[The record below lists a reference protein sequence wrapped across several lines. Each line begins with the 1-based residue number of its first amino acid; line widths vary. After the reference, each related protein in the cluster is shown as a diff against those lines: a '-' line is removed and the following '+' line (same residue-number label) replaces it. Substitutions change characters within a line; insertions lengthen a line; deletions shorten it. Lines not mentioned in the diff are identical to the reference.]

1 MKNSARQ
8 FVSIIKTYCEQN
20 KIEIISLSH
29 DWIFVLRGA
38 SGNKII
44 FGYDLGLNS
53 SSVLSTARDKAA
65 TFDVLGALGISAV
78 EHKMFLAPRFLKHIE
93 QSGNWQRII
102 DCHERNNLASVVKP
116 NEGTGG
122 LDVFLVH
129 GADELEGAVHEVL
142 SRERSV
148 ALSPYL
154 SIEREVRAYV
164 AFDEV
169 PLLYEKVRPFI
180 TGDGASQTA
189 ELAWKKFGADALSG
203 LVQDRP
209 SDRRQ
214 EFLSRIPAA
223 GVDVPLGWKHNLGQ
237 GSKLRALSVTAHER
251 EIQLAKATAAAMGLN
266 FGAID
271 IVEIDGQLKILEVN
285 SGVMFENAIRGGGI
299 EYDVVYGIYS
309 RALDTLLKKSS
320 PM

>member
-8 FVSIIKTYCEQN
+8 FVSIIKTYCKKN
-20 KIEIISLSH
+20 GIEVISLSH
-29 DWIFVLRGA
+29 EWIFVLRGPSA
-38 SGNKII
+38 NKVI

-53 SSVLSTARDKAA
+53 SSVQSTARDKAA
-65 TFDVLGALGISAV
+65 TFDVLCALGIPAV
-78 EHKMFLAPRFLKHIE
+78 PHKIFLAPRFLKHIE

-102 DCHERNNLASVVKP
+102 DCHEQNNRATVVKP

-122 LDVFLVH
+122 LDVFLVR

-154 SIEREVRAYV
+154 PIAREVRAYI

-169 PLLYEKVRPFI
+169 PLLYEKVRPFV
-180 TGDGASQTA
+180 TGDGSSVVAA
-189 ELAWKKFGADALSG
+189 LAWKKFGADALSG
-203 LVQDRP
+203 LIQDRR
-209 SDRRQ
+209 SDASR
-214 EFLSRIPAA
+214 ELLSRIPAA

-237 GSKLRALSVTAHER
+237 GSKLRALNVTEHDGEVEFAR
-251 EIQLAKATAAAMGLN
+251 ETAAAMGLN

-271 IVEIDGQLKILEVN
+271 IVEIDGRLNILEVN
-285 SGVMFENAIRGGGI
+285 SGVMFENAIRSGDI
-299 EYDVVYGIYS
+299 EYDAVYGIYA
-309 RALDTLLKKSS
+309 RALDRLLVE
-320 PM
+320 